1 MEEKLIGK
9 IIHYFDKIQVAII
22 ELQDNIKI
30 GNRIKIKGHGKE
42 FEQEVISLQIEHK
55 NVKEAKKGETV
66 GIKVIEKVKEGD
78 EIYLITE

>member
-9 IIHYFDKIQVAII
+9 VIHYFDKIQVAIV
-22 ELQDNIKI
+22 ELKDKIKI
-30 GNRIKIKGHGKE
+30 GDKIKIKGHNKE

-66 GIKVIEKVKEGD
+66 GMKVIEKVKEGD
-78 EIYLITE
+78 EVYLIAE